1 MAPHITKQTKIILKP
16 KDMET
21 PAWND
26 PVSSHLTLAMD
37 PVSYTVSIFVYFVHV
52 KFLV

>member
-1 MAPHITKQTKIILKP
+1 MTPHITKQTKVVLKP

-26 PVSSHLTLAMD
+26 PVSSRLTLAMD
-37 PVSYTVSIFVYFVHV
+37 PVSFTVSIFMYFVHV
-52 KFLV
+52 TFLV

>member
-21 PAWND
+21 PTRND
-26 PVSSHLTLAMD
+26 SVSSRLTLAMD
-37 PVSYTVSIFVYFVHV
+37 PVSFTVSIFT
-52 KFLV
+52 